1 MVRAGRRDGFTLLE
15 LLIVIV
21 LIAALG
27 GLLLPSPGGLLG
39 LRIRNASRIVA
50 ADLEYTAQRA
60 IATGLVHR
68 WVVAPVPISALDLR
82 QGSLRDTGRDLDLA
96 LNGPGFFVVDTPG
109 GERLTRGGGFKLDPA
124 GQLVDRHDNP
134 VLGVDGPLFISGTS
148 VEVQHDGIVLVDG
161 AKVGQLRIETVNDPA
176 ALQKE
181 EGGVFLASAALQ
193 LVDPTETRV
202 RQGAIEESNFDP
214 ILGTIDLITVAREF
228 HANMTALQA
237 MDEVLGRVAN
247 DIGRPMP

>member
-68 WVVAPVPISALDLR
+68 WVVDLERQVFRVEQLIMTDSEELDELPTHSELLELTPP
-82 QGSLRDTGRDLDLA
+82 QTSTEYPLA
-96 LNGPGFFVVDTPG
+96 V
-109 GERLTRGGGFKLDPA
+109 A
-124 GQLVDRHDNP
+124 W
-134 VLGVDGPLFISGTS
+134 
-148 VEVQHDGIVLVDG
+148 
-161 AKVGQLRIETVNDPA
+161 
-176 ALQKE
+176 
-181 EGGVFLASAALQ
+181 
-193 LVDPTETRV
+193 
-202 RQGAIEESNFDP
+202 
-214 ILGTIDLITVAREF
+214 LIT
-228 HANMTALQA
+228 
-237 MDEVLGRVAN
+237 D
-247 DIGRPMP
+247 P